1 MNFKTGQI
9 VALAA
14 IISLSACRKDDDD
27 QVQKVNTVPEFYAPA
42 EVGVY
47 GSVAPSLD
55 VIAGSGQGIN
65 IPQDLDFHPTRNME
79 LWVINKDEDQ
89 TGGSTVTIR
98 NAGKGTQETEY
109 LRDDNAFHF
118 MAFPSAIAF
127 SNNGNF
133 ATTAN
138 IKDANRQSGTFTGP
152 TLWSSN
158 MSIYAQPSGGNGS
171 HLDMLHGSP
180 FSMGIAAETDN
191 AFWVFDG
198 YYGHLVRYDF
208 VDDHGPGNDDHS
220 DGKVHRYTDV
230 QLGLYNDKVPCHMV
244 LDAAKKWLYIV
255 DGTKGRIIRVN
266 IQSGS
271 KKGELNLINEP
282 LQEHWEMQGMEMEVL
297 FSAGF
302 QQASGIEIKDNRIF
316 ISDYKTGDI
325 IAFDINTKQE
335 IGRVATGKPGVV
347 GIKLDPEGRLWYVN
361 EKSHEVVRVS
371 PK

>member
-1 MNFKTGQI
+1 MNFKSGQI
-9 VALAA
+9 IALSAF
-14 IISLSACRKDDDD
+14 ITLSACRKDDNGGPE
-27 QVQKVNTVPEFYAPA
+27 KLNHVPEFYSPA
-42 EVGVY
+42 EAGVY

-55 VIAGSGQGIN
+55 VVAGAGQGVN
-65 IPQDLDFHPTRNME
+65 IPQDIDFHPTRNME
-79 LWVINKDEDQ
+79 LWVLNKEAQ
-89 TGGSTVTIR
+89 YGGTTVTIK
-98 NAGKGTQETEY
+98 NAGKGNQESLK
-109 LRDDNAFHF
+109 LRDGNAGHF
-118 MAFPSAIAF
+118 MALPSAIAF

-138 IKDANRQSGTFTGP
+138 IKDANYQGGTFTGP
-152 TLWSSN
+152 TLWSSD

-180 FSMGIAAETDN
+180 YSMGIAAETDN
-191 AFWVFDG
+191 AFWVYDS

-208 VDDHGPGNDDHS
+208 VLDHGPGNDDHS
-220 DGKVHRYTDV
+220 DGRVHRYTEIS
-230 QLGLYNDKVPCHMV
+230 LGRYADGIPCHMV

-271 KKGELNLINEP
+271 KKGDLDLINEP
-282 LQEHWEMQGMEMEVL
+282 LAEHWEMQGMEMEVM
-297 FSAGF
+297 FEAGF
-302 QQASGIEIKDNRIF
+302 QQASGIEIKDNRVF

-325 IAFDINTKQE
+325 IAFDIHTKKE

-347 GIKLDPEGRLWYVN
+347 GLKLDPEGKLWYVN
-361 EKSHEVVRVS
+361 EKTHEVVRIS